1 MHAGDTTL
9 VDGPNPR
16 SDEAFQ
22 QLLLR
27 FSAAAAQGT
36 DVPSLIRLFCRE
48 TREFFQVSGVYFW
61 QNLSPDEMVGAEAD
75 GVLAERFRG
84 LHLKASESAVSG
96 EAVRTRRTIFVNF
109 LDASR
114 YQRAF
119 EFQARAM
126 MAAPLVVSG
135 EVLGAVTFL
144 HDSNPGFFNEDLAA
158 KATIV
163 AGQLG
168 SLLEA
173 RRLTEASRED
183 HRRAEILAEVAHA
196 LHGNPDVAAVIEAL
210 ADRIRVLLRARLV
223 CIFMRQDG
231 PFELQGVAA
240 DSPQLGNSAR
250 ARHDRS
256 GLRFAADLAAR
267 AVSAGEP
274 ITVTIDP
281 ASHSLGDLVPSGMLL
296 AAPFRTSRTQGAI
309 LVYPRQDGIFTID
322 ERSLVSAVAGFG
334 AVAVANAELYSTARN
349 QAHELHQLLE
359 ISTELSSIGNLEK
372 FLEAFVVRAADFL
385 GFGRCFIGL
394 LEDGVF
400 RVRLGAEK
408 GAARRVD
415 LTFPEGIGT
424 RALIAKEVFWA
435 DDVSLLPGANLEAI
449 AKFEIKQ
456 LLAVPMLGSN
466 GEVMGMFG
474 VLDRLDHAGISSEDI
489 RRARALAAQVAV
501 ALEVRRTLHLSEQHR
516 KRAESLMGLAFELG
530 SLVHLPDFNRR
541 FVTRAAE
548 LSGASAA
555 ALGIFQDA
563 VLETTVLL
571 NGPEQESDRG
581 LQRRLSHA
589 LTESLAQHSERL
601 YNGAASDLIG
611 SALAATLDWQDC
623 TVVRLKGGSDESMG
637 VLCLANRGQS
647 GAAGDEQLLH
657 AIASHASVALENA
670 RLFTR
675 MDKANRHWMEIFDA
689 ITDFIVVHDETQNVL
704 RVNRSLAEFIGVP
717 PSELIGVNM
726 RAMLALGSE
735 SPAHGC
741 PFCRSAD
748 ADSHEYVHQVLER
761 MYLVSTSRIH
771 ASASERQHTIHVL
784 KDITDRR
791 EAERRYRELFDNIQE
806 GLFFAVP
813 SGHFIEVNDALV
825 RMLGYSDRE
834 ELLHIDIAT
843 QLYSAPD
850 RLQHLNEVMQ
860 RQGVLRNHEEVLR
873 RKDGSAI
880 HVLINAFAVP
890 DAHGQVLQYRGLMLD
905 ITGLKTFQAELQHA
919 RDFSEKILNNT
930 QSLILVV
937 DTAGLISYANRR
949 WYDAGYEQRQLVGCP
964 FADLVSPIRRPVLMN
979 ALNSTLSG
987 HPVDNL
993 DLQVLRGDGRVGQ
1006 FSVNLSPM
1014 RDEQGIVTSIVVVL
1028 TDITDSAM
1036 LQSKLIH
1043 AEKMAAVGQLVS
1055 GVAHEVNNP
1064 LTAIL
1069 GFADLLMENSDVP
1082 EAARK
1087 DLRVILQEAQRTKQI
1102 VQNLLSFARQMPPQ
1116 RKPVQLNTILR
1127 RTIQLRAYDFNS
1139 HGVEIVEHLDESLP
1153 LVVGDSHQ
1161 LQQVFLNIMNNA
1173 YDAVRETGRPARIE
1187 IMTAS
1192 LGTYVEVSFRDNG
1205 HGISQP
1211 DRIFDPFFTTKEVG
1225 KGTGLGLSI
1234 CYGIV
1239 REHGGEIL
1247 CHNNTGAQ
1255 GATFIV
1261 RLPSVSESASMGVA
1275 AGVVQR

>member
-1 MHAGDTTL
+1 MHAGDMML
-9 VDGPNPR
+9 VGGPNPR

-22 QLLLR
+22 KLLLH

-36 DVPSLIRLFCRE
+36 DTASLIRLFCRE

-61 QNLSPDEMVGAEAD
+61 QCLSPDEMIGAEAD
-75 GVLAERFRG
+75 GLLADRFRG

-96 EAVRTRRTIFVNF
+96 EAVRKRRTIFVNF
-109 LDASR
+109 LDAAR

-126 MAAPLVVSG
+126 MAAPLVVSN
-135 EVLGAVTFL
+135 EVLGAITFL
-144 HDSNPGFFNEDLAA
+144 HDSKPGFFDDDMAA

-173 RRLTEASRED
+173 RRLTEVSRED

-223 CIFMRQDG
+223 CVFMRQDG
-231 PFELQGVAA
+231 PFELRGVAA

-250 ARHDRS
+250 ARHDRTA
-256 GLRFAADLAAR
+256 LRFAADLAGR
-267 AVSAGEP
+267 AVAAGEP

-281 ASHSLGDLVPSGMLL
+281 ASHSLGDLVPAGMLL

-359 ISTELSSIGNLEK
+359 ISSELSSIGKLDQ

-385 GFGRCFIGL
+385 GFGRSFIAL
-394 LEDGVF
+394 LEDGAF
-400 RVRLGAEK
+400 RVRLGADK
-408 GAARRVD
+408 GAARKVD
-415 LTFPEGIGT
+415 VIFPDGIAT
-424 RALIAKEVFWA
+424 KSLIAKEVFWA
-435 DDVSLLPGANLEAI
+435 DDVAQLPGANLDAI

-456 LLAVPMLGSN
+456 LLAVPMLGSD
-466 GEVMGMFG
+466 GEVLGMFG
-474 VLDRLDHAGISSEDI
+474 VLDRLDKTGISPEDV

-501 ALEVRRTLHLSEQHR
+501 ALEVMRNLHLSDQHR
-516 KRAESLMGLAFELG
+516 RRAEALMGLAFELS

-541 FVTRAAE
+541 FVARAAE

-555 ALGIFQDA
+555 ALALYEDS
-563 VLETTVLL
+563 VLETAVLRD
-571 NGPEQESDRG
+571 GSSESQDRS

-589 LTESLAQHSERL
+589 LSEALARYPQRL
-601 YNGAASDLIG
+601 FSAPAPELLGA
-611 SALAATLDWQDC
+611 ALAAALGWNDC
-623 TVVRLKGGSDESMG
+623 TLLRLKGGADESVG
-637 VLCLANRGQS
+637 VLCLANRGKS
-647 GAAGDEQLLH
+647 SAADEPLLH

-675 MDKANRHWMEIFDA
+675 MDKANRHWMEIFDS
-689 ITDFIVVHDETQNVL
+689 ITDFILVHDEAQNVL

-717 PSELIGVNM
+717 PSDLIGVNM
-726 RAMLALGSE
+726 RALVALANE
-735 SPAHGC
+735 SPSHGC
-741 PFCRSAD
+741 PFCHS
-748 ADSHEYVHQVLER
+748 SHDEPHDYVHQVLER

-771 ASASERQHTIHVL
+771 ASSSERQHTIHVL

-825 RMLGYSDRE
+825 RMLGYTDRE
-834 ELLHIDIAT
+834 ELLKIDIPT
-843 QLYSAPD
+843 QLYSSPD
-850 RLQHLNEVMQ
+850 RLRRLNDVMQ
-860 RQGVLRNHEEVLR
+860 QHGVLRNHEEVLR

-905 ITGLKTFQAELQHA
+905 ITGLKTYQSELQHA

-937 DTAGLISYANRR
+937 DTAGLVSYANRR
-949 WYDAGYEQRQLVGCP
+949 WYDAGYEQRELVGCP
-964 FADLVSPIRRPVLMN
+964 LAELVSPIRRPVLAE

-1014 RDEQGIVTSIVVVL
+1014 RDDHGIVTSIVVVM

-1116 RKPVQLNTILR
+1116 RKPVQLNGILR

-1153 LVVGDSHQ
+1153 QVIGDSHQ

-1247 CHNNTGAQ
+1247 CHNNSGAQ

-1261 RLPSVSESASMGVA
+1261 RLPSVPETASVGAA

>member
-1 MHAGDTTL
+1 MSAGDTTL
-9 VDGPNPR
+9 VEGSNPR

-22 QLLLR
+22 KLLLR

-36 DVPSLIRLFCRE
+36 DIASLIRLFCRE
-48 TREFFQVSGVYFW
+48 SREFFQVSGVYFW
-61 QNLSPDEMVGAEAD
+61 QSLSPDEMVGAEAD
-75 GVLAERFRG
+75 GIMAERFRG
-84 LHLKASESAVSG
+84 LHMKASESAVAG
-96 EAVRTRRTIFVNF
+96 EAVRKRRTIFVNF
-109 LDASR
+109 LDSAR
-114 YQRAF
+114 YARAV
-119 EFQARAM
+119 EFHARAM
-126 MAAPLVVSG
+126 MAAPLVVSN
-135 EVLGAVTFL
+135 EVLGAVAFL
-144 HDSNPGFFNEDLAA
+144 HDSQPGFFNDDLAA

-223 CIFMRQDG
+223 CVLLRQEG
-231 PFELQGVAA
+231 PFELRGVSAE
-240 DSPQLGNSAR
+240 SPQLSNSAR
-250 ARHDRS
+250 ARYDRTA
-256 GLRFAADLAAR
+256 LRFAADLAAR
-267 AVSAGEP
+267 AVAAGEP
-274 ITVTIDP
+274 VTVSID
-281 ASHSLGDLVPSGMLL
+281 AGSHSLGDLVPSGMLL

-309 LVYPRQDGIFTID
+309 LVYPRQDGIFTVD
-322 ERSLVSAVAGFG
+322 ERSLISAVAGFG
-334 AVAVANAELYSTARN
+334 AVAVANAELYSTARS

-359 ISTELSSIGNLEK
+359 ISSELSSFGNLDK

-394 LEDGVF
+394 LEDGAF

-408 GAARRVD
+408 GAALRVD

-424 RALIAKEVFWA
+424 KALKAKEVFWS
-435 DDVSLLPGANLEAI
+435 DDVAQLPGANLAAI

-456 LLAVPMLGSN
+456 LLAVPLLGSD
-466 GEVMGMFG
+466 GEVIGMFG
-474 VLDRLDHAGISSEDI
+474 MLDRLDQASLSQEDI
-489 RRARALAAQVAV
+489 RRARALGAQVAV
-501 ALEVRRTLHLSEQHR
+501 ALEVMRTLHLSEQHR
-516 KRAESLMGLAFELG
+516 KRAEALMGLAFELS
-530 SLVHLPDFNRR
+530 SLVHLPEFNRR
-541 FVTRAAE
+541 FVSRAAE
-548 LSGASAA
+548 LSGATAA
-555 ALGIFQDA
+555 ALA
-563 VLETTVLL
+563 LLEETVLETVVLE
-571 NGPEQESDRG
+571 NGAATTPG

-589 LTESLAQHSERL
+589 LSEFFAQHPDRL
-601 YNGAASDLIG
+601 YSGSAPELIG
-611 SALAATLDWQDC
+611 SALAAALGWKDC
-623 TVVRLKGGSDESMG
+623 TLLRLKGAADDLVG
-637 VLCLANRGQS
+637 VLCLANR
-647 GAAGDEQLLH
+647 AKPFTTADEQLLH

-675 MDKANRHWMEIFDA
+675 MGKANRHWMEIFDA

-717 PSELIGVNM
+717 PSNLIGVNM
-726 RAMLALGSE
+726 RALVSLAND
-735 SPAHGC
+735 SPAYGC
-741 PFCRSAD
+741 PFCRTSSD
-748 ADSHEYVHQVLER
+748 GPDEYVHQVLER

-825 RMLGYSDRE
+825 RMLGYTDRD
-834 ELLHIDIAT
+834 ELLKIDIPT
-843 QLYSAPD
+843 QLYTSPE
-850 RLQHLNEVMQ
+850 RLRHLNEVMQ
-860 RQGVLRNHEEVLR
+860 QHGVLRNHEEVLR

-905 ITGLKTFQAELQHA
+905 ITGLKTYQAELQHA

-964 FADLVSPIRRPVLMN
+964 LSDLVSPIRRPVLTE

-993 DLQVLRGDGRVGQ
+993 DLQVVRGDGRVGQ

-1014 RDEQGIVTSIVVVL
+1014 RDEQGIVTSIVVVM

-1069 GFADLLMENSDVP
+1069 GFADLLMENSEVP
-1082 EAARK
+1082 EVARK

-1116 RKPVQLNTILR
+1116 RKPVQLNGILR

-1139 HGVEIVEHLDESLP
+1139 HGVEIVEHLDEGLP

-1205 HGISQP
+1205 HGITQP

-1261 RLPSVSESASMGVA
+1261 RLPSVSEPASIGVA